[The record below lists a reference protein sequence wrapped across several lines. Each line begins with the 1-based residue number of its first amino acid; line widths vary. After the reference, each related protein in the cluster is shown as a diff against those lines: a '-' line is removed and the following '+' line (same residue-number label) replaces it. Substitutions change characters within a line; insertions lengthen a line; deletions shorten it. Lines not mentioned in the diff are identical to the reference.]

1 MQQNI
6 PEQIVTCARESLQ
19 LWPQLSSSEKTN
31 LSTNIRYA
39 ACVIGHQV
47 PKNVQNHLH
56 ILNSPIWMQSQGQSN
71 LCGLCAL
78 NNLYGKTVSCTYQL
92 DDIAD
97 EMWLRQFSDIGLKI
111 TDRVQPLRS
120 TVGDYAFH
128 VLDKVV
134 EINGDSLVCLTPK
147 IRSLLDGRH
156 STSSTDQLLDIL
168 NCEQQF
174 RNSFLVV
181 EKHYHY
187 ICIHIESQPHT
198 IGLVDSKQNKAKV
211 ISVHQL
217 SQYLK

>member
-1 MQQNI
+1 M
-6 PEQIVTCARESLQ
+6 
-19 LWPQLSSSEKTN
+19 
-31 LSTNIRYA
+31 
-39 ACVIGHQV
+39 
-47 PKNVQNHLH
+47 
-56 ILNSPIWMQSQGQSN
+56 
-71 LCGLCAL
+71 
-78 NNLYGKTVSCTYQL
+78 

-97 EMWLRQFSDIGLKI
+97 EMWLRQFSDVGLKI
-111 TDRVQPLRS
+111 TDRVQTLRS

-187 ICIHIESQPHT
+187 ICILIESQPHT
-198 IGLVDSKQNKAKV
+198 IWLVDSKQNKAKV

-217 SQYLK
+217 SQYLKQQFGDSSEFSAIFSSTAT